1 MKLTKVH
8 AAIKFEQRDWMRP
21 YITLN
26 QLKRIE
32 ATNEFEIEFVKL
44 MNNAVFGKTCEN
56 QKKRTNIRLGNSQE
70 KFRKWTQK
78 PQLLDVRVFGE
89 DLAAIEL
96 QKRQLWINKPF
107 QVGFIILDAAK
118 LHMYW

>member
-8 AAIKFEQRDWMRP
+8 AAIKFEQSDWMKP
-21 YITLN
+21 YNVLN
-26 QLKRIE
+26 QLKRMT
-32 ATNEFEIEFVKL
+32 ATNEFEIEFFKL

-56 QKKRTNIRLGNSQE
+56 QKKRTNIRFVNTKENFL
-70 KFRKWTQK
+70 KWTQK
-78 PQLLDVRVFGE
+78 PQLIDVRVFGE

-96 QKRQLWINKPF
+96 QKSQLWIKKPF
-107 QVGFIILDAAK
+107 QVGFTILDAAK